1 MSNGKLIVID
11 GLDGSGKTTQTKILY
26 ERILKLNKKV
36 KLISFPNY
44 ESVSSSL
51 VKMYLNGE
59 ISDNVNEINP
69 YAASSFYSS
78 DRYISYI
85 KEWASYYKEGYIIIS
100 SRYVQSNL
108 IHQMTK
114 LDKSKWDD
122 FIKWTYD
129 YEYNKLMLPVAD
141 LILYLEVDFEISKK
155 LILERSKDKPL
166 DIHEKDYDY
175 MKKCRESFNYIKN
188 LGHVNTILCN
198 DESDIFSV
206 DYINDKIFELVKEV
220 VL

>member
-1 MSNGKLIVID
+1 MNKGKLIVID
-11 GLDGSGKTTQTKILY
+11 GLDGTGKSTQTKILY
-26 ERILKLNKKV
+26 NRILETNKKV

-44 ESVSSSL
+44 ESDSSYL

-59 ISDNVNEINP
+59 ISNDVNNINP

-114 LDKSKWDD
+114 LDKSEWDD

-129 YEYNKLMLPVAD
+129 YEYNKLMLPVPD
-141 LILYLEVDFEISKK
+141 LVLYLEVDINISKN
-155 LILERSKDKPL
+155 LILKRASDKPL
-166 DIHEKDYDY
+166 DIHEKDYNY
-175 MKKCRESFNYIKN
+175 MKKCMESFNYIKN
-188 LGHVNTILCN
+188 LGYVNNILCN
-198 DESDIFSV
+198 DENGIFSIN
-206 DYINDKIFELVKEV
+206 DINDKIFELVKEV